1 MAMATP
7 RTTARFL
14 ITGTLAKDA
23 PSFEDNSQSRRRN
36 VSTGD
41 VSSWLSQP
49 ILYRMCMD
57 SLGVSPDNI
66 PAACTRRGMSPWM
79 RGYAGTGMC
88 PASQAC
94 SRRNSLAKR
103 LSLCYRVIRV

>member
-23 PSFEDNSQSRRRN
+23 PSFEDHSQSRRRN

-41 VSSWLSQP
+41 VSSWLSQFT
-49 ILYRMCMD
+49 LYRMCME
-57 SLGVSPDNI
+57 SLGVSPDNT
-66 PAACTRRGMSPWM
+66 PGARALRGLCPEA
-79 RGYAGTGMC
+79 RGYAGSGVS
-88 PASQAC
+88 PALQALG
-94 SRRNSLAKR
+94 NWNLLAKKLR
-103 LSLCYRVIRV
+103 LCYRVTRV